1 MSFLKHKLYIHPLTI
16 PFFILMGVTVYK
28 SRFFT
33 LYIFIFFHEL
43 SHCTVSLMLKEKVA
57 SLKLLPWGCMLSLA
71 TIPDKKHSILILLA
85 GPLFNVIMYFSGIY
99 PEENLALA
107 LFNLMP
113 VAPLDGGA
121 LVNCIFGKYAFF
133 VSLVFI
139 FGITFFALKHRL
151 PLILPL
157 LLTALLLIGEK
168 NRMEKTV
175 SARIIGYFKGKM

>member
-1 MSFLKHKLYIHPLTI
+1 M
-16 PFFILMGVTVYK
+16 
-28 SRFFT
+28 
-33 LYIFIFFHEL
+33 
-43 SHCTVSLMLKEKVA
+43 VSLMLKEKVA
-57 SLKLLPWGCMLSLA
+57 SLKLLPWGCMLSLSS
-71 TIPDKKHSILILLA
+71 IPDKKHSILILLA
-85 GPLFNVIMYFSGIY
+85 GPLFNLIMFLLGIY

-133 VSLVFI
+133 VSLLFI
-139 FGITFFALKHRL
+139 FGITFFSLKQRL

-157 LLTALLLIGEK
+157 LLTLLLLIGEK